1 MNPSVTKGTEMLWQD
16 NRVRVVEPEYAG
28 KVMVHFVADEAQA
41 IHEVDACELRALSIT
56 MPALPALTSIPAAQW
71 DSAARRASV
80 CRQLITSGNTRRAI
94 VEGAAA
100 KLGLSIRTLQRDLKI
115 MREVDHPAALIP
127 KSGGRPI
134 GLSMIDPRVEQII
147 QDAID
152 NIYLAGNRPTLHEVG
167 EEIRASC
174 RAEGLTPPD
183 DRTVK
188 RRVDRLDAYA
198 VLKARQGP
206 KAAKYKL
213 KPMVGHIEAA
223 LPLDCI
229 QIDHTRA
236 DVMLCSDDK
245 YRVLLGRP
253 WVTLAIDVRTR
264 QVVGVYISFDAP
276 SATAVALCLVNVLLP
291 KDAFLKWL
299 KLEGPW
305 PVHGK
310 PKLIYVDNGK
320 DFHSLA
326 LRRGCEA
333 IGIDLQ
339 YRPVGS
345 PHYGGL
351 IERLIGTMMGRCR
364 LLKGATQRD
373 VRELGDYDAEA
384 HATMTL
390 SEFRR
395 WFVNEIVSQYQLRH
409 HRELGV
415 SPLVAWNQAVAEG
428 FTPNPLSGQWTPFE
442 VLVNFLPAVTRK
454 IRRDGI
460 QFADLHYWHDA
471 LAPWIGTDEQQ
482 TVYFDPRDVRFV
494 YVRGPS
500 GQILR
505 AEVTRSTVPEM
516 SLLEW
521 KTHRAEGR
529 KLTHDPALVALRDA
543 GLKVRRELI
552 DSTTKATAKA
562 RRARSR
568 SDTSRAQTPPQLAF
582 DAAKTASTTLKKTI
596 PTTSPVIYDAEIWS

>member
-1 MNPSVTKGTEMLWQD
+1 MNATVCKGTDMLWQD
-16 NRVRVVEPEYAG
+16 HRVRVVESEYAG
-28 KVMVHFVADEAQA
+28 KVMVHFAGDETQA
-41 IHEVDACELRALSIT
+41 VHAVDVHELRALSIT
-56 MPALPALTSIPAAQW
+56 MPVSTALEAIPTAQW
-71 DSAARRASV
+71 ERASCRAAT
-80 CRQLITSGNTRRAI
+80 CRQLLDSGDTRRAA
-94 VEGAAA
+94 VEGAARL
-100 KLGLSIRTLQRDLKI
+100 LGLSVRTLRRDLQTI
-115 MREVDHPAALIP
+115 REVNHPAALIP
-127 KSGGRPI
+127 KPGGRPV
-134 GLSMIDPRVEQII
+134 GLSMVDPRVEQII
-147 QDAID
+147 QNAIEA
-152 NIYLAGNRPTLHEVG
+152 IYLAGNRPTLHEVG
-167 EEIRASC
+167 EEVRATC
-174 RAEGLTPPD
+174 RAEGLAPPT
-183 DRTVK
+183 DRTVN
-188 RRVDRLDAYA
+188 RRVERLDAYT

-213 KPMVGHIEAA
+213 KPMVGHIQAA

-236 DVMLCSDDK
+236 DVMLCSDDE

-253 WVTLAIDVRTR
+253 WVTLAIDVCTR

-276 SATAVALCLVNVLLP
+276 SATSVALCLVNVLMP
-291 KDAFLKWL
+291 KPEFLKWL
-299 KLEGPW
+299 NLEGQW
-305 PVHGK
+305 PAYGK

-320 DFHSLA
+320 DFHSKA

-351 IERLIGTMMGRCR
+351 IERLIGTLMGRCR

-395 WFVNEIVSQYQLRH
+395 WFVNEIVSQYQLRC
-409 HRELGV
+409 HRVLGI
-415 SPLVAWNQAVAEG
+415 SPLVAWNQAVAAG
-428 FTPNPLSGQWTPFE
+428 FTPNPLPGQWTPFE
-442 VLVNFLPAVTRK
+442 ILVNFLPAVTRK

-460 QFADLHYWHDA
+460 QFADLHYWHED
-471 LAPWIGTDEQQ
+471 LATWIGTDELR
-482 TVYFDPRDVRFV
+482 TIYYDPRDVRFV

-521 KTHRAEGR
+521 HTHKAQGR
-529 KLTHDPALVALRDA
+529 KITHDPALIALRDA
-543 GLKVRRELI
+543 GLKLRRDMI
-552 DSTTKATAKA
+552 DSSTKATAKA
-562 RRARSR
+562 HRSRQR
-568 SDTSRAQTPPQLAF
+568 SDTSRAQTPPCITSDTANVASAEVQSAPPI
-582 DAAKTASTTLKKTI
+582 AAL
-596 PTTSPVIYDAEIWS
+596 VIYDAEIWS

>member
-1 MNPSVTKGTEMLWQD
+1 MNPKVSKGTEMLWHD

-28 KVMVHFVADEAQA
+28 KVMVHFVDDETQVIHAADA
-41 IHEVDACELRALSIT
+41 HELRALSTT
-56 MPALPALTSIPAAQW
+56 MPVSTALAAVPAAQW
-71 DSAARRASV
+71 EQASRRAAV
-80 CRQLITSGNTRRAI
+80 CRQLLTSGDTGRAA
-94 VEGAAA
+94 VEEAAML
-100 KLGLSIRTLQRDLKI
+100 LGLSVRTLQRDLQT

-127 KSGGRPI
+127 EPGGRPV
-134 GLSMIDPRVEQII
+134 GLSMVDPRVERII
-147 QDAID
+147 QDAIET
-152 NIYLAGNRPTLHEVG
+152 IYLAGNRPALHEVG
-167 EEIRASC
+167 EEVRATC
-174 RAEGLTPPD
+174 RAQGLAPPT
-183 DRTVK
+183 DRTIG
-188 RRVDRLDAYA
+188 RRIERLDAYA

-206 KAAKYKL
+206 KAAKYTL
-213 KPMVGHIEAA
+213 KPMVGHIEVA

-236 DVMLCSDDK
+236 DVMLCSDDE

-276 SATAVALCLVNVLLP
+276 SATAVALCMVNVLLP
-291 KDAFLKWL
+291 KDEFLKWL
-299 KLEGPW
+299 NLEGQW
-305 PVHGK
+305 PVYGK

-320 DFHSLA
+320 DFHSQA

-351 IERLIGTMMGRCR
+351 IERLIGTLMGRCR
-364 LLKGATQRD
+364 LLNGSTQRD

-395 WFVNEIVSQYQLRH
+395 WFVNEIVSQYQLRL
-409 HRELGV
+409 HRALGV
-415 SPLVAWNQAVAEG
+415 SPLVAWNQAVADG
-428 FTPNPLSGQWTPFE
+428 FTPDQLPGQWTPFE
-442 VLVNFLPAVTRK
+442 ILANFLPAVTRK

-460 QFADLHYWHDA
+460 QFADLHYWHNG
-471 LAPWIGTDEQQ
+471 LAEWVGTEEPR
-482 TVYFDPRDVRFV
+482 TIYHDPRDVRFV

-505 AEVTRSTVPEM
+505 AEVTRSSVPEM
-516 SLLEW
+516 TLVEW
-521 KTHRAEGR
+521 QAHKAQGR
-529 KLTHDPALVALRDA
+529 KLTHDPGLIALRDA
-543 GLKVRRELI
+543 GLKLRRDII
-552 DSTTKATAKA
+552 DSTTQATAKA
-562 RRARSR
+562 RRARCR
-568 SDTSRAQTPPQLAF
+568 SDTSRAQTPPCL
-582 DAAKTASTTLKKTI
+582 TADTSCATSTGVQSATSTTA
-596 PTTSPVIYDAEIWS
+596 PVIYDAEIWS